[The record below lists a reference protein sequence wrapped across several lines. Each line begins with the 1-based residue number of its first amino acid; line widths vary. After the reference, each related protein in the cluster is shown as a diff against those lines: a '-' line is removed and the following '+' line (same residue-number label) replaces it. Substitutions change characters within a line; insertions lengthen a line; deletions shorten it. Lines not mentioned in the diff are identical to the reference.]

1 MTTKPSTLTFDDAER
16 LYGEVMGC
24 VAEIIAEF
32 DADVDDERIAEIYNS
47 LDIAMRDIYSFAAP
61 PKR

>member
-1 MTTKPSTLTFDDAER
+1 MDTKPTPLTFDDAER

-24 VAEIIAEF
+24 VADIIANL
-32 DADVDDERIAEIYNS
+32 DADVDDERIEEIYNS
-47 LDIAMRDIYSFAAP
+47 LDMTMRDIYSFATP